1 MHRLTIYYV
10 MYLLIEDFT
19 ANCMLKEQQRL
30 PKRKAIYFGSALKL
44 TENCY
49 ILNSKMVILNDD
61 ALNISYYLQEVT
73 FRT

>member
-1 MHRLTIYYV
+1 
-10 MYLLIEDFT
+10 
-19 ANCMLKEQQRL
+19 MLKEQQRL